1 MNPALQWFSRNITCY
16 RDSKGKYTCCCDLDK
31 ESGSLIINNLTLD
44 DKPVP
49 KPTISVD
56 CNNEKT
62 ACNLTCEAN
71 ITSEFGPNEYKPFQQ
86 GAIIYVI
93 KMSDGWFEGR
103 TFLATRIMSVFRTFF
118 AVLLV
123 YLMAQKSCATVIYA
137 KVGDSV
143 VLHPGRSFT
152 PITSISWG
160 HEMSPILEWFGKDI
174 IPYKS
179 YKGRSD
185 MEKTTG
191 SLIIHNLSVED
202 TGRYTPKINSLV
214 LNPVVL
220 KVIEPVPK
228 PMVLLKCNDRR
239 TLCDLTCKANT
250 SPQFGPVTYKWE
262 AGNKVVSTDNQLS
275 LTVKDLRRAYTCK
288 VKNPVSTSTSDEV
301 AAPIKEGVH
310 PAAVVV
316 PVVLVVLV
324 LVVAGGYVKHRKEQK
339 QAQNVEEPPDEMPAI
354 DLKPV
359 RGN

>member
-1 MNPALQWFSRNITCY
+1 MSERSALLALCEQTVW
-16 RDSKGKYTCCCDLDK
+16 
-31 ESGSLIINNLTLD
+31 
-44 DKPVP
+44 
-49 KPTISVD
+49 
-56 CNNEKT
+56 KT
-62 ACNLTCEAN
+62 NKHL
-71 ITSEFGPNEYKPFQQ
+71 
-86 GAIIYVI
+86 
-93 KMSDGWFEGR
+93 
-103 TFLATRIMSVFRTFF
+103 RIMSVFRTFF

-359 RGN
+359 RGNGFTLESIESGLVSPAMKKTNSRQGRLCLYDDEEQREHDDQKLEKQSQELQIPADI